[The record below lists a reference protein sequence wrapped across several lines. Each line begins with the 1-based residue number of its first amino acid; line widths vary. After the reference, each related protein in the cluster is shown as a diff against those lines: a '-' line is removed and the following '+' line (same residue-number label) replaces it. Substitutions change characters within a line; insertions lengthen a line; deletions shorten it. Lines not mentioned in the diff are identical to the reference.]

1 MVESVAFGKKPLV
14 AALLEAKSS
23 GSGSS
28 SEVEDVSTEFS
39 YLASGSRDKTV
50 RLWDVVHGLC
60 LMIFTAHE
68 NWVRSVVIH
77 SSGKYI
83 ISTADDKSMR
93 VFSIKDQR
101 CIRTISDAHG
111 HFVTCVASNSSN
123 SVFITASVDKNICV
137 WSCN

>member
-1 MVESVAFGKKPLV
+1 MAFGKKPLV
-14 AALLEAKSS
+14 ATLLETKSS

-28 SEVEDVSTEFS
+28 SEVEDVSSEFS
-39 YLASGSRDKTV
+39 YLASGSRDKSV
-50 RLWDVVHGLC
+50 RLWDSTRGLC
-60 LMIFTAHE
+60 LMTFTAHE

-77 SSGKYI
+77 ASGKYV
-83 ISTADDKSMR
+83 ISTSDDKSIR

-101 CIRTISDAHG
+101 CLRTIPDAHS
-111 HFVTCVASNSSN
+111 HFVTSVTSNSSN